1 MFELEKVNY
10 VRMKHNLQKI
20 IRRSL
25 ILAGMLILAIP
36 SLKGGMGI
44 SGTLSTQD
52 RGMSWPEGQAF
63 PTFAIPADTL
73 DAIRV
78 EYRSN
83 SSEESVMFSALQGLV
98 NKTKPSVLLL
108 RQSGAESM
116 KWPQLLEL
124 ELREYTPE
132 SKWELVRKYRDR
144 ITGVVLYSIEKS
156 PHYRN
161 LATTVAGLR
170 NALPVTAA
178 EYEQLSANDMKFPV
192 LVDLTELP
200 YTTPEDIYLYLYNTY
215 WKDCTKRLLV
225 HHRAV
230 PYIRDIAV
238 ATGAA
243 VIWLDPRNVPEKN
256 VLRLFLKDMKA
267 GESIILGWWPEE
279 RSGIGIGT
287 EHGIS
292 TVPADYYE
300 NATVYAGMSHV
311 INMPVV
317 PKKPEL
323 ENKVYLALFLSDG
336 DNIQY
341 CQNAMARLWE
351 NPDRG
356 IIPIN
361 WTISPALPDL
371 GPGLLNY
378 YYKTA
383 TPNDFFASG
392 PSGLGY
398 TLLYD
403 AHNYKWNNTGGKA
416 FDEYLKLTQRYLEKS
431 GLRVITVWDEIN
443 QGQMDTYATYCR
455 YLYGVTQQDWERQT
469 GKIPSYVKQNKLAFL
484 PNYPCY
490 ANGPDVFVRMNRD
503 TVAQFDGKYPIFLT
517 AQGESWRMGPESMV
531 ILKERL
537 DSISPGNIVVCRGDH
552 FFALYNEA
560 NGLDFNLTLSSK
572 MKITSGATTT
582 HADYAADGTCAA
594 EHTWVSYPK
603 GDKWIQF
610 DFAQPYRINRF
621 VIRHAG
627 AVNGMN
633 ETYRAKSFVVETSED
648 GKKWKTANGQ
658 RNNQVNTTDVDIPPV
673 KARYVRLR
681 ILDNKAV
688 AIADMEIYGSVL

>member
-1 MFELEKVNY
+1 MTY
-10 VRMKHNLQKI
+10 IIQKI
-20 IRRSL
+20 IGRNL
-25 ILAGMLILAIP
+25 MLAIVCMLAV
-36 SLKGGMGI
+36 SSNIKIEAQQKSATGMY
-44 SGTLSTQD
+44 
-52 RGMSWPEGQAF
+52 WPEEQAF
-63 PTFAIPADTL
+63 PTFSLPADTL
-73 DAIRV
+73 DAV
-78 EYRSN
+78 WVDYRSN
-83 SSEESVMFSALQGLV
+83 TNEEGVLFSALQGLV
-98 NKTKPSVLLL
+98 NKTKPSILLV
-108 RQSGAESM
+108 RTAGQESM
-116 KWPQLLEL
+116 RWPQLLEL
-124 ELREYTPE
+124 KLREYK
-132 SKWELVRKYRDR
+132 SDDKWELVRKYRDKVN
-144 ITGVVLYSIEKS
+144 GVILYSIEKS

-178 EYEQLSANDMKFPV
+178 EYEQLSTRDMKFPV

-238 ATGAA
+238 AANAA
-243 VIWLDPRNVPEKN
+243 VIWLDPRNIPERN
-256 VLRLFLKDMKA
+256 VLRLYLRDMTA
-267 GESIILGWWPEE
+267 GKGIILGWWAEE

-311 INMPVV
+311 INIPVV

-371 GPGLLNY
+371 GSSLLNY
-378 YYKTA
+378 YYQTA

-403 AHNYKWNNTGGKA
+403 AHNYKWNNTGGEA
-416 FDEYLKLTQRYLEKS
+416 FDEYLKLTQHYLEKS

-443 QGQMDTYATYCR
+443 Q
-455 YLYGVTQQDWERQT
+455 
-469 GKIPSYVKQNKLAFL
+469 
-484 PNYPCY
+484 
-490 ANGPDVFVRMNRD
+490 
-503 TVAQFDGKYPIFLT
+503 
-517 AQGESWRMGPESMV
+517 
-531 ILKERL
+531 
-537 DSISPGNIVVCRGDH
+537 
-552 FFALYNEA
+552 
-560 NGLDFNLTLSSK
+560 
-572 MKITSGATTT
+572 
-582 HADYAADGTCAA
+582 
-594 EHTWVSYPK
+594 
-603 GDKWIQF
+603 
-610 DFAQPYRINRF
+610 
-621 VIRHAG
+621 
-627 AVNGMN
+627 
-633 ETYRAKSFVVETSED
+633 
-648 GKKWKTANGQ
+648 
-658 RNNQVNTTDVDIPPV
+658 
-673 KARYVRLR
+673 
-681 ILDNKAV
+681 
-688 AIADMEIYGSVL
+688 

>member
-1 MFELEKVNY
+1 MFDPGKENH
-10 VRMKHNLQKI
+10 VRMKSKLQKI
-20 IRRSL
+20 IRRSF
-25 ILAGMLILAIP
+25 ILASMFILTIPTSKAMLGIYGTFSTLD
-36 SLKGGMGI
+36 KGI
-44 SGTLSTQD
+44 Y
-52 RGMSWPEGQAF
+52 WPKGQAF
-63 PTFAIPADTL
+63 PTFAMPADTL

-78 EYRSN
+78 EYRN
-83 SSEESVMFSALQGLV
+83 NASEESVMFSALQGLV
-98 NKTKPSVLLL
+98 NKTKPSIILL
-108 RQSGAESM
+108 RQSGTESM
-116 KWPQLLEL
+116 KWPRLLEL
-124 ELREYTPE
+124 NLKEYTSE
-132 SKWELVRKYRDR
+132 NKWDLVRKYRDR
-144 ITGVVLYSIEKS
+144 INGVILYSIEKS

-161 LATTVAGLR
+161 LATTVAGLKD
-170 NALPVTAA
+170 ALPVTAA
-178 EYEQLSANDMKFPV
+178 EYEQLLANGMEFPV
-192 LVDLTELP
+192 LADLTNLT
-200 YTTPEDIYLYLYNTY
+200 YTLPEDIYLYLYDTY
-215 WKDCTKRLLV
+215 WEDCTKRLLV

-238 ATGAA
+238 AAGAA
-243 VIWLDPRNVPEKN
+243 VIWLDPRNVPERN

-267 GESIILGWWPEE
+267 GESIILGWWAEE

-292 TVPADYYE
+292 TVPADFYE
-300 NATVYAGMSHV
+300 NATVYAGMNHV
-311 INMPVV
+311 IDMPVV

-341 CQNAMARLWE
+341 CQNAMAKLWE

-361 WTISPALPDL
+361 WTISPALSDL

-443 QGQMDTYATYCR
+443 QGQMEMYATYCR

-490 ANGPDVFVRMNRD
+490 ANGPDVFVRMNRN
-503 TVAQFDGKYPIFLT
+503 TVAQFDGKKPVFLS

-537 DSISPGNIVVCRGDH
+537 DSLSPGNIVICRGDH

-560 NGLDFNLTLSSK
+560 NGMDFNLTLSSK
-572 MKITSGATTT
+572 MKITSSATTS
-582 HADYAADGTCAA
+582 HAEYAADGTCAA
-594 EHTWVSYPK
+594 ERTWISSAK

-621 VIRHAG
+621 VIWHAG
-627 AVNGMN
+627 TVNGMD

-648 GKKWKTANGQ
+648 GKKWRLSNKQ
-658 RNNQVNTTDVDIPPV
+658 VNNQDYTTDVDIPPV
-673 KARYVRLR
+673 NARYVRLR
-681 ILDNKAV
+681 VLDNTTV